1 MRTKQEL
8 DAAIRRERRA
18 ALVVNAHSRRGRR
31 LYDAARARLE
41 AAGINLLGSY
51 PVDRP
56 AELEQ
61 RLTEAAGQGP
71 DLLIA
76 GGGDG
81 TIGAAARLL
90 AHRDMALGLLPL
102 GTTNNFARTLGIPL
116 DLDAAVAVLT
126 DGKVIDVDLGLAGD
140 LPFANHVGIG
150 LSADVMLK
158 APPRLKRA
166 AGRLA
171 YPMTA
176 LALLTRHRPLRA
188 TVRTAGKEHTYITHQ
203 LYVANGGFHAGRPIT
218 ADTDADDKLLVAYPV
233 GEAGAPESV
242 VADRPQRV
250 DRSPADDGRRT
261 VPRRRWRA
269 VAGDRPTGPRR
280 GRRRAARSHTAA
292 DRPGRQRVAR
302 HGEGRQPRSLSE
314 NLHPPIP
321 AHAGP
326 VIVLIGFR
334 PGFPMLDQGLR
345 LSWGQFVG
353 VPGGRS

>member
-41 AAGINLLGSY
+41 AAGVDLLGSF

-61 RLTEAAGQGP
+61 RLIEAAGLGP
-71 DLLIA
+71 DLLVA

-126 DGKVIDVDLGLAGD
+126 EGKVIDVDLGLAGD
-140 LPFANHVGIG
+140 LPFANHVGVG

-166 AGRLA
+166 TGRLA
-171 YPMTA
+171 YPVTA

-188 TVRTAGKEHTYITHQ
+188 TVRTADREHTYVTHQ

-233 GEAGAPESV
+233 GGAPRRDLLRQTARNASTGHRRSV
-242 VADRPQRV
+242 GDEPFLAVGGELWLETDRPARV
-250 DRSPADDGRRT
+250 EVDGELCGHTPLRISLDANALRVMARADSPDR
-261 VPRRRWRA
+261 
-269 VAGDRPTGPRR
+269 
-280 GRRRAARSHTAA
+280 
-292 DRPGRQRVAR
+292 
-302 HGEGRQPRSLSE
+302 
-314 NLHPPIP
+314 
-321 AHAGP
+321 
-326 VIVLIGFR
+326 
-334 PGFPMLDQGLR
+334 
-345 LSWGQFVG
+345 
-353 VPGGRS
+353 